1 MKLLRIHIRPRLSN
15 CLLVLSGIILTI
27 ATVQAQSKPTPPPP
41 PQDQDDVV
49 RVNTELVQTD
59 VMVFDKKG
67 RFADGL
73 TLEQFALKIDN
84 KTQPISFLER
94 ATSGS
99 SAQARSANSDS
110 SATSSDSTLTR
121 GRYVLFFV
129 DDLHLAQASL
139 MRTRKALLQFVDNGI
154 GQKDLV
160 AITSPSGQIGFLQ
173 QFTNDQIAL
182 RSAVARLNYRANTKT
197 DMDSPP
203 MSEYIAAQI
212 RSGDEATI
220 SYYVSEIMKQN
231 SFRAGNQ
238 MITLVSPQA
247 ARHLVIQRAQQIVT
261 QSTPDTVNTLQL
273 LEGLMRTVGQLP
285 GRKLVFVISDG
296 FFLNDRETNSRDR
309 IKRVTEAAGRAG
321 VIIYTLDARG
331 LIGEGLDVT
340 NDRPIDSQ
348 GLMVRSE
355 IGETSAKQDGLN
367 ALARDTGGRPFR
379 NTDRPMAEWVEQVLD
394 ETSNYYLLAWRPDS
408 DEQKRGKFKR
418 IEVSIVGRPDLTVRM
433 RSGYFKTAPLPLL
446 TTKKKP
452 DKDPTKARDD
462 DMRLVIDAP
471 ISQRQIPT
479 ELALSLSQMPGV
491 GTRLTASIQMN
502 RAALTFEPTD
512 GKTISE
518 VDIGGIFYDDKGK
531 PVNSFVGRLRIFPV
545 PENSAAGNQQ
555 AVYNFDTWLTPGLYQ
570 VRVGVRDIKSGRI
583 GSAMQWIQIP
593 NIGGN

>member
-99 SAQARSANSDS
+99 SAQARSAKSGS
-110 SATSSDSTLTR
+110 SATSSDSALTR

-129 DDLHLAQASL
+129 DDLHLAPASL

-160 AITSPSGQIGFLQ
+160 AITSSSGQIGFLQ

-212 RSGDEATI
+212 RSGDESTI
-220 SYYVSEIMKQN
+220 SYYVSELMKQN

-238 MITLVSPQA
+238 QITLVSPQA

-355 IGETSAKQDGLN
+355 IGENSAKQDGLN

-379 NTDRPMAEWVEQVLD
+379 NTDRPMSEWVEQVLD

-418 IEVSIVGRPDLTVRM
+418 IEVSIVGRPDLTVRL

-452 DKDPTKARDD
+452 DKDPTRARDD

-491 GTRLTASIQMN
+491 GTRLTASIQMS
-502 RAALTFEPTD
+502 REALTFEPTD

-531 PVNSFVGRLRIFPV
+531 PVNSFVGRLRIFPS
-545 PENSAAGNQQ
+545 PENSASAKQQ
-555 AVYNFDTWLTPGLYQ
+555 AVYNFDAWLAPGLYQ

-593 NIGGN
+593 NIGGR